1 MVASR
6 KTLFPEREIWCKS
19 PDQQKSRLL
28 SYVNFECNFGTKE
41 PQRNFDIDPWGVAN
55 VWDMIYLIKWL
66 II

>member
-19 PDQQKSRLL
+19 LAQQKSRLL

-55 VWDMIYLIKWL
+55 A
-66 II
+66 